1 MEEFDKKRRMPAQQ
15 LERGREKVAVM
26 KMGGSLPANSSS
38 AALVSTKTVENAG
51 LLQPEFRPASHAA
64 SGHITTRQWVTV
76 AVLVYVNLINYMD
89 RLTLAGEV
97 TTLCVSGIDFRSSQ
111 GRRRPRV
118 LPIQQGD
125 QRPTFND
132 HANDWSGRSHISN
145 QIILL
150 GLKGD
155 LA

>member
-1 MEEFDKKRRMPAQQ
+1 MPAQQ

-97 TTLCVSGIDFRSSQ
+97 TTLCVSGIDFRRVVKAVEGHVCCQSNRVTSDQLLTIMPTIGRVAPISQ
-111 GRRRPRV
+111 IR
-118 LPIQQGD
+118 
-125 QRPTFND
+125 
-132 HANDWSGRSHISN
+132 
-145 QIILL
+145 
-150 GLKGD
+150 
-155 LA
+155 

>member
-1 MEEFDKKRRMPAQQ
+1 MPAQQ

-97 TTLCVSGIDFRSSQ
+97 TTFFVSAELISAVVKAVEGHVCCQSNRVTSDQLLTIMPTIGPVAPISQ
-111 GRRRPRV
+111 IR
-118 LPIQQGD
+118 
-125 QRPTFND
+125 
-132 HANDWSGRSHISN
+132 
-145 QIILL
+145 
-150 GLKGD
+150 
-155 LA
+155 

>member
-1 MEEFDKKRRMPAQQ
+1 MPAQQ

-97 TTLCVSGIDFRSSQ
+97 TAFFVSAELISAVVKAVEGHVCCQSNRVTSDQLSTIVQTIGPVAPISQ
-111 GRRRPRV
+111 IR
-118 LPIQQGD
+118 
-125 QRPTFND
+125 
-132 HANDWSGRSHISN
+132 
-145 QIILL
+145 
-150 GLKGD
+150 
-155 LA
+155 